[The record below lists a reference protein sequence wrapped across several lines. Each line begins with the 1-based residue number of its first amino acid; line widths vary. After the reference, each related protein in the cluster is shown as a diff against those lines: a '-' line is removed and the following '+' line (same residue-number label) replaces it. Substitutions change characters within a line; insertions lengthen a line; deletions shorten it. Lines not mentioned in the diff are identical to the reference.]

1 MNFQQLRA
9 VREAI
14 RCNFNLTQAA
24 ERLFTSQPGV
34 SKQVREL
41 EDELGVQIF
50 VRHGKRFVGLTQ
62 PGRDIVQVIERLL
75 AQADDL
81 RALGKE
87 LSDSRVGALRIATT
101 HTQARYALPPVV
113 ADFRRRY
120 PDVRL
125 AIHQGSPRQLAEMV
139 LGGEADLAI
148 ATESLDRYPGLL
160 ALPGYSWSHSVV
172 VPRDHPLAARQA
184 LTLEDIAAW
193 PVITYDTAFSGR
205 SHIDQA
211 FQARGLA
218 PEIVLTAIDSDVI
231 KTYVGLG
238 LGVGIVA
245 SMAYEAVRDTGLV
258 AFDVGSLI
266 APSMTRIAVKRDAY
280 VRGYTFAFIERFAP
294 ALTRKVVERA
304 LSGSGTGYEL

>member
-1 MNFQQLRA
+1 MDKLGRYKAGVHILRSYVDVYIEKEREGERHQDEKHA
-9 VREAI
+9 V
-14 RCNFNLTQAA
+14 
-24 ERLFTSQPGV
+24 
-34 SKQVREL
+34 
-41 EDELGVQIF
+41 
-50 VRHGKRFVGLTQ
+50 
-62 PGRDIVQVIERLL
+62 
-75 AQADDL
+75 
-81 RALGKE
+81 
-87 LSDSRVGALRIATT
+87 
-101 HTQARYALPPVV
+101 
-113 ADFRRRY
+113 
-120 PDVRL
+120 
-125 AIHQGSPRQLAEMV
+125 LAE
-139 LGGEADLAI
+139 
-148 ATESLDRYPGLL
+148 
-160 ALPGYSWSHSVV
+160 
-172 VPRDHPLAARQA
+172 AARQA

-280 VRGYTFAFIERFAP
+280 IRGYTFAFIERFAP

-304 LSGSGTGYEL
+304 KGILQRRQSITEEEAYLRMRNESRRLRKPMKELAEAIILAEELGRKDSSSPE